1 MVILNISI
9 GRYYNTIFFIYEYD
23 RNNSQNSVSKITLL
37 LYYFSSKDR
46 HDKSMN
52 VDLEHVHMYTVNTS
66 RSTIYLQYGESMV
79 M

>member
-23 RNNSQNSVSKITLL
+23 RNNSLVKELYSVSKITLL

-46 HDKSMN
+46 HDK
-52 VDLEHVHMYTVNTS
+52 
-66 RSTIYLQYGESMV
+66 
-79 M
+79 